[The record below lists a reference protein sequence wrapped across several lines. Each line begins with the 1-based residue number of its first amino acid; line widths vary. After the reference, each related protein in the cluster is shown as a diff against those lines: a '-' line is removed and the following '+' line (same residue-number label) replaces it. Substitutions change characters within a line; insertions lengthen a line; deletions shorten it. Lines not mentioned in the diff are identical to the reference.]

1 MQVDKYKHVDSLTNS
16 HLLSKILLKSLPYN
30 MTVFD
35 LKWKTRMFMVMHYNG
50 LCTHVE
56 NIVRTCIV
64 TFQKA
69 SLGS

>member
-1 MQVDKYKHVDSLTNS
+1 MQVAKYKHVDSLTNS

-30 MTVFD
+30 MTVVD
-35 LKWKTRMFMVMHYNG
+35 LKWKTRMYMVMHYNG
-50 LCTHVE
+50 LVE